1 MGTIYRVRH
10 RLLDEI
16 RVVKVMQPHV
26 VGDAEMR
33 RRFLEEARTAT
44 RLKHPHLC
52 VLYDFA
58 LDSDGTAYLVMEY
71 IEGVNLADF
80 LKSKGAPG
88 IPTALEIAHQA
99 LLALGYLHR
108 KGVIHRDVAP
118 DNLML
123 SGDEEGR
130 LFVKLIDLGIAKEV
144 DRTADLTAS
153 GVFLGKLRYASPEQY
168 GTLAPGQKLDGRSDL
183 YGLGIVLYELLT
195 GTRPFPGESA
205 AELLRAHLL
214 STPTPFSESDPD
226 GKIPPELRAIVLKAL
241 EKNRDDRFASAE
253 EMDREIAVLRP
264 RLTRPGDLDQTRTML
279 EGISASGSVGSG
291 VTPSAQSRLDR
302 QFADHTTPYPT
313 PSGLTKAPT
322 VAGSTPGRIGSQPAE
337 RPAPAPRSAAD
348 ATDTEPLPRPRRR
361 RALAAIVSGTVLAL
375 AALWLA
381 KPWRAN
387 EAGGAR
393 TAGPSAA
400 PAVSP
405 TRPPDAEAPSPV
417 AAASVPETTSAE
429 AAGPPSATLATE
441 APPEPTAAPGPTPE
455 DPRTLRRAAE
465 SARAAT
471 ARARQSAQRAG
482 ASELAGALY
491 EVGSRK
497 EKEAERQFAAGNW
510 ERAREGFEAAAGDY
524 TGATSWI
531 ASHPRKATAPPERVA
546 AASEPAIAPSAAAR
560 PEAAPTLPPAP
571 STVPPRAPTSPPTEP
586 ARALPTDADRIRAV
600 LHEFERAQNT
610 LDLDLYARLYPSLSP
625 TQRQNLERAWQGL
638 SKQQVDL
645 EIRQVDV
652 KGSHAVARVF
662 QRLVAVPRIGS
673 ELRDARE
680 RTLQLEKRGETWLI
694 TGLD

>member
-10 RLLDEI
+10 RLLDEV

-123 SGDEEGR
+123 SSDEEGR

-168 GTLAPGQKLDGRSDL
+168 GTLGPGQKLDGRSDL
-183 YGLGIVLYELLT
+183 YGLGIVLYEVLT

-214 STPTPFSESDPD
+214 STPIPFSESDPE

-264 RLTRPGDLDQTRTML
+264 RLSRPEDLDQTRSML
-279 EGISASGSVGSG
+279 EGISAPAGGGSG
-291 VTPSAQSRLDR
+291 VTPSAQDRLDR
-302 QFADHTTPYPT
+302 QFADHTTPHPT
-313 PSGLTKAPT
+313 PSRATSVPARTAASEHDPTTAGPPPRRIPPDERDTAPLGRPRAGRGGLWLALLAAAVVGAALLLWIPVSRRGAPARSAPLPSPPAAPGT
-322 VAGSTPGRIGSQPAE
+322 GVRAEPTSVPAPPAAGATEPAPEPTAEPPAE
-337 RPAPAPRSAAD
+337 PTPEPTRAAEGPSVAAAVPPAALEASRASAARARSDAERARAPELAADLWRRGRVKAGDAEALTARSRFSEAQIAWESAARLFAQARSAAEREAD
-348 ATDTEPLPRPRRR
+348 R
-361 RALAAIVSGTVLAL
+361 RA
-375 AALWLA
+375 
-381 KPWRAN
+381 
-387 EAGGAR
+387 
-393 TAGPSAA
+393 
-400 PAVSP
+400 
-405 TRPPDAEAPSPV
+405 APSPV
-417 AAASVPETTSAE
+417 PIAAAPAPT
-429 AAGPPSATLATE
+429 PIP
-441 APPEPTAAPGPTPE
+441 APPTP
-455 DPRTLRRAAE
+455 PP
-465 SARAAT
+465 AT
-471 ARARQSAQRAG
+471 
-482 ASELAGALY
+482 
-491 EVGSRK
+491 
-497 EKEAERQFAAGNW
+497 
-510 ERAREGFEAAAGDY
+510 
-524 TGATSWI
+524 
-531 ASHPRKATAPPERVA
+531 RVA
-546 AASEPAIAPSAAAR
+546 AAL
-560 PEAAPTLPPAP
+560 PTF
-571 STVPPRAPTSPPTEP
+571 APTSVPGP
-586 ARALPTDADRIRAV
+586 AVASTRAANPAEEKIREVVHRYEVAQSTLDAGLYSRIFPSVDHARIAQAFESLRSQRV
-600 LHEFERAQNT
+600 EFEIRRIQIDPAGAKADVAGYEKRVAQPRA
-610 LDLDLYARLYPSLSP
+610 
-625 TQRQNLERAWQGL
+625 
-638 SKQQVDL
+638 
-645 EIRQVDV
+645 
-652 KGSHAVARVF
+652 
-662 QRLVAVPRIGS
+662 GS
-673 ELRDARE
+673 ELNTAGE
-680 RTLQLEKRGETWLI
+680 RVLHLEKHGDGWVI
-694 TGLD
+694 VGLD